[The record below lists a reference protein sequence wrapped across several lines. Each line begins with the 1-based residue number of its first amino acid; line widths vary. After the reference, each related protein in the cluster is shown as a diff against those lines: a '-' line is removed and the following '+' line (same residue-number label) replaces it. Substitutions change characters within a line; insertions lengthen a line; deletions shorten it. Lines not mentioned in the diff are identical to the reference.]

1 MGRSSH
7 LDLASTSYR
16 MLRFYDLPETFVVLP
31 DFKREISAALE
42 QTIATIWTKEK
53 AERGSRLF
61 NGQLFSI
68 EEISTG
74 SVIGCFVEYRFFLA
88 QLRRPELFYEL
99 KVQPLAVTG
108 LLQNSEGLFFG
119 LRSSTSALQ
128 PDRWELVPAGGIDS
142 GRTSEAGDIEPDGQ
156 LLAELGEELG
166 LNPSD
171 VRSPRLLGFCE
182 EPELH
187 IFDLVF
193 DIETTLETKTI
204 VSAHAALRNPEHAEI
219 RCVAWKDVEGFIADP
234 ALAIAAGNRDLLR
247 HIAPVKRRMQQSN

>member
-1 MGRSSH
+1 
-7 LDLASTSYR
+7 
-16 MLRFYDLPETFVVLP
+16 MLRFFDLPNRFVVLP
-31 DFKREISAALE
+31 ECKREISSALE

-68 EEISTG
+68 EEVSAG
-74 SVIGCFVEYRFFLA
+74 SVSGCFVEYRLFLA
-88 QLRRPELFYEL
+88 QLRRPELFSEL
-99 KVQPLAVTG
+99 RVQPLAVTG

-142 GRTSEAGDIEPDGQ
+142 GKMSAAGGIEPDRQ

-166 LNPSD
+166 LNSSD
-171 VRSPRLLGFCE
+171 VRSPRLVGFCE

-193 DIETTLETKTI
+193 DLETTLETKTV
-204 VSAHAALRNPEHAEI
+204 VSAHAALRNPEHEEI
-219 RCVAWKDVEGFIADP
+219 RCVAWKDVEGFIVDH

-247 HIAPVKRRMQQSN
+247 HIAPGKRRMQRSN